1 MAQADRTSDARQEA
15 FVEDIYPNPWNVNA
29 MSPGEFENLKASIRR
44 YGFTIPVVVRA
55 HPELPNKWQIV
66 DGEHRW
72 RAARVLNLNQVPIVV
87 TQFDDATAKEAGLV
101 LNELHGQPDPAK
113 LAGII
118 QELER
123 QSTDFDSFRAAIPFS
138 QERLDE
144 VLGRIKV
151 DYDAIAKP
159 ESVTPETKPAGEK
172 WVERIYRL
180 PADAAEVLD
189 EAVTKVRE
197 EEHFEH
203 DWQALE
209 VMAAEAM
216 AS

>member
-1 MAQADRTSDARQEA
+1 MAKADRTSDARQEA
-15 FVEDIYPNPWNVNA
+15 FVEDIYPNPWNVNS
-29 MSPGEFENLKASIRR
+29 MSPREFENLKASIRR
-44 YGFTIPVVVRA
+44 YGFTIPVVVRQ
-55 HPELPNKWQIV
+55 HPDLMGKWEIV

-72 RAARVLNLNQVPIVV
+72 RAAKVLSLHQVPIVV

-113 LAGII
+113 LASII

-123 QSTDFDSFRAAIPFS
+123 QSADFESFREAIPFS

-144 VLGRIKV
+144 LLGRFQV
-151 DYDAIAKP
+151 DYDSLDKP
-159 ESVTPETKPAGEK
+159 KPKSPEEKPAER
-172 WVERIYRL
+172 WVERVYRM
-180 PADAAEVLD
+180 PSEAAVVVD
-189 EAVTKVRE
+189 EAVGKLKE
-197 EEHFEH
+197 MEDFEH

-209 VMAAEAM
+209 VMAAEVM